1 MRFYRI
7 LLVLGLVTG
16 LMADHA
22 NAQTWTQINTTS
34 FTVLG
39 ARNISWD
46 SIYSGVDYKLVM
58 RGVWRDCS
66 NTGICGYDTRFIY
79 AGGVVNFNANYFIEG
94 PAYLRNT
101 APTPNTYDATTH
113 TYNVFFTGADTLI
126 WLEYHDNG
134 YGDNAG
140 TVYFDLYTD
149 CTFPSFTAPDDVT
162 ICAGETVSLTAS
174 GGLRYRWY
182 DEAIGGTLLASTAS
196 LTTPPLGSTTTY
208 HVSSYYQSGCES
220 ARQAVTVTVQSCP
233 NEWTGA
239 TSTDWNTDSNW
250 GDGEVP
256 TVADDVVI
264 PDVSGASG
272 NFPVVSTA
280 GAEANSVTVNSA
292 ATLSIAATGDITIH
306 GDLANAGTVIVGSE
320 ATGIGSLITLGTVS
334 GAGVFQADQ
343 YLLGAGGP
351 TPNGVFQYVSSPVVG
366 ATSTTYDAEG
376 TNKLWSA
383 SEVQQDFIEI
393 IEGSTVLNVGEGYVA
408 RLGDEGALSLYGTS
422 FNTGNITISGLTRTG
437 MTAPNRGY
445 NLIGNPY
452 PSSVDWNDVDTTN
465 LFGTI
470 WYRTH
475 DAGNNMMVSTYNAA
489 NGQSVGMSYTGAPT
503 TGIIPPGQAFWVRVK
518 NDNSSATVSFTNAMR
533 VHGSQ
538 ANIYKQE
545 AEEGTVRLLLNNG
558 ITSDETLILFSTA
571 AEDSFEHFDSHKMWT
586 ANAPQLYT
594 TIAAD
599 TTVINSLYSIETNPI
614 VDLGIKAP
622 TTGNYTITATS
633 ITLTEEVWL
642 EDRLLNNFQH
652 LNLNPVYAFSS
663 NAGNMGDRFALHFGA
678 LAVGIGRDVA
688 CNVCTHV
695 FAADGVV
702 NVSVGNDITT
712 GTITILDM
720 TGRTVQTAA
729 INSSRTVI
737 ATAITPGIYL
747 VRVETEKGVE
757 THRVMLR

>member
-66 NTGICGYDTRFIY
+66 NTGICGYDTRFRY

-134 YGDNAG
+134 YGDNTG
-140 TVYFDLYTD
+140 TVYFDLYAD

-162 ICAGETVSLTAS
+162 ICAGETVELTAS

-196 LTTPPLGSTTTY
+196 LTTPPLLATTTY

-220 ARQAVTVTVQSCP
+220 ARQVVTVTVQSCP

-272 NFPVVSTA
+272 NFPAVYGSGAVAKNLSVQAASSLTIDGELTVHGAFNNEGTA
-280 GAEANSVTVNSA
+280 IVAARENSK
-292 ATLSIAATGDITIH
+292 
-306 GDLANAGTVIVGSE
+306 
-320 ATGIGSLITLGTVS
+320 GSLITWGAVS
-334 GAGVFQADQ
+334 GGGTFTVQK
-343 YLLGAGGP
+343 YLKGAGEA
-351 TPNGVFQYVSSPVVG
+351 TPNGVFHYVSPSVG
-366 ATSTTYDAEG
+366 GASAVTFDIASG
-376 TNKLWSA
+376 TKLWSA
-383 SEVQQDFIEI
+383 DEATQSYTLITENATALEVGRGHIVRMGTTGALNVN
-393 IEGSTVLNVGEGYVA
+393 GST
-408 RLGDEGALSLYGTS
+408 
-422 FNTGNITISGLTRTG
+422 FNTGDITISGLTRSGTG
-437 MTAPNRGY
+437 GNFGY

-452 PSSVDWNDVDTTN
+452 PSAVSWDDAVKTH
-465 LFGTI
+465 LEPTI

-475 DAGNNMMVSTYNAA
+475 TAGNVMTYDTYNATSQMGTSNNRCSQEA
-489 NGQSVGMSYTGAPT
+489 
-503 TGIIPPGQAFWVRVK
+503 TGIIPSGQGFWTRVAEGETTG
-518 NDNSSATVSFTNAMR
+518 SVGFTNDMR
-533 VHGSQ
+533 THGSQ
-538 ANIYKQE
+538 FWLYRLA
-545 AEEGTVRLLLNNG
+545 AEEGTVRLSLGNDVA
-558 ITSDETLILFSTA
+558 SDETILHFSTEA
-571 AEDSFEHFDSHKMWT
+571 LDAYDAFDSQKMWAT
-586 ANAPQLYT
+586 AIPQLYT
-594 TIAAD
+594 TTGTD
-599 TTVINSLYSIETNPI
+599 SLTINGLYSIETNPI

-622 TTGNYTITATS
+622 TTGNYTITASS

-642 EDRLLNNFQH
+642 EDRLLNNFRH
-652 LNLNPVYAFSS
+652 LNVNPVYAFTTD
-663 NAGNMGDRFALHFGA
+663 AGNMGDRFALHFGMMT
-678 LAVGIGRDVA
+678 VGIGRDVA
-688 CNVCTHV
+688 CNVCTQV
-695 FAADGVV
+695 FAADGMV

-712 GTITILDM
+712 GMITILDM
-720 TGRTVQTAA
+720 AGRTVQTAA
-729 INSSRTVI
+729 INGSRTVV
-737 ATAITPGIYL
+737 ATDLVTGIYL
-747 VRVETEKGVE
+747 VRVETEKGGE
-757 THRVMLR
+757 THRVLLR